1 MKKEIIIAI
10 VVGFALGLVIT
21 FGIWTANKAIK
32 ARPEVA
38 FEEETAVPTPEPT
51 PTPTGFTLKILS
63 PEDNTLVDTSEAELK
78 GSAVTNAVI
87 VIAEE
92 KGEKIIEADENG
104 SFATEISL
112 IKGINEITVTAFSL
126 EGEEASETLSIVYS
140 TAEI

>member
-1 MKKEIIIAI
+1 MKKEIIVAI
-10 VVGFALGLVIT
+10 VVGFALGLIIT

-38 FEEETAVPTPEPT
+38 FEEEIVTPTPEPT

-63 PEDNTLVDTSEAELK
+63 PEDNALVDTSEVELK
-78 GSAVTNAVI
+78 GSAVANAVI

-92 KGEKIIEADENG
+92 DGEKIIEADENG

-112 IKGINEITVTAFSL
+112 IKGINEITITAFSP
-126 EGEEASETLSIVYS
+126 EGEEASKTLGLVYS
-140 TAEI
+140 TTEI